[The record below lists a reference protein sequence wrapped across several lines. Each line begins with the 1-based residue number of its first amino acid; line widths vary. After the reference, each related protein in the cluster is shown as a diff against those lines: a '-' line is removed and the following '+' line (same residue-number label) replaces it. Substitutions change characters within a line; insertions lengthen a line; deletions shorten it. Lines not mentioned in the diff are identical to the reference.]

1 MISVMAWDLV
11 MLLDEMTGIPII
23 ASAPSLVWF
32 CVEYGLPLSY
42 GKRKRDVTPWRRF
55 FLPYGKK
62 ESCLDTAPDA
72 PAVERIIDPRGNVLL
87 SSDEMGRIDALSS

>member
-1 MISVMAWDLV
+1 M
-11 MLLDEMTGIPII
+11 
-23 ASAPSLVWF
+23 
-32 CVEYGLPLSY
+32 
-42 GKRKRDVTPWRRF
+42 TPWRRF